1 MLSNS
6 KKIGTMPPEPPSLGN
21 VNTTPWQTVL
31 KQGLLFE
38 TWGFKNFKIESEVVN
53 KWVGHSVYYIRKNNE
68 HM

>member
-21 VNTTPWQTVL
+21 DTTTPWQTVL